1 MTDSQ
6 NEIDQSTI
14 VAWLKA
20 KKYDDILAK
29 YQAFIQKK
37 VVDYISKFKYYNQFE
52 HDFYHEVYLYLR
64 SQTLPSPAL
73 LEACQSVNMF
83 QFYLA
88 KCIRNR
94 LNTLLA
100 SERKKRMHTTGL
112 EDLLGTGQDNTVETD
127 KLRLTSDKAY
137 RPEADYR
144 DLHQRLQKQF
154 QGILQ
159 QFVESMPKIGYKLQ
173 LMLKV
178 QARVEVSRADIVQC
192 FGKVRSKDEQKL
204 LALLSGQAYRQAK
217 DKDLMKA
224 LVGYFKKYR
233 KEKGDASALQRWIN
247 QYISGDKYTQ
257 GIIERMVISDQDVD
271 FKINSKRWFL
281 DFVYEYF
288 KHLEE
293 GLIAETQVVSIH
305 QKRVTA
311 PSKNTSYL
319 KFQQG

>member
-1 MTDSQ
+1 MTDSK
-6 NEIDQSTI
+6 NEIDQQTI

-20 KKYDDILAK
+20 KKYDELLAK

-73 LEACQSVNMF
+73 LEACQTLNMF

-112 EDLLGTGQDNTVETD
+112 DDLLGTNEDNAIETD
-127 KLRLTSDKAY
+127 KLKLTSGSAC

-154 QGILQ
+154 QSILQ

-178 QARVEVSRADIVQC
+178 QARVEVSRADILHC

-204 LALLSGQAYRQAK
+204 LSLLTGQAYRQTK
-217 DKDLMKA
+217 DKELMQA
-224 LVGYFKKYR
+224 LTPYFKKYR

-247 QYISGDKYTQ
+247 QYISGDKHTQ
-257 GIIERMVISDQDVD
+257 GIIERMIISDQDID

-293 GLIAETQVVSIH
+293 GLIADTQVVSIH
-305 QKRVTA
+305 QKRLGGT
-311 PSKNTSYL
+311 PNNLGYL